1 MAYIIANQLL
11 IIDNPMTSGM
21 ARGLTSYGD
30 PGFSLFLRKAFIKA
44 MGLSDD
50 ALARPVVGIAN
61 TYSAYNACHG
71 NVPQLVEA
79 IKRGAMLAGALP
91 MEFPTISIH
100 ESFAH
105 PTSMFLRNLMAM
117 DTEEMIRAQPMDA
130 VVLIGGCDKT
140 IPAQMMACASADVP
154 TIILPVGP
162 MLVGHYQGEQL
173 GACTDCRRLW
183 GEHRGGRIDARQI
196 DEINGRLAPT
206 AGTCMVMGT
215 ASTMACVV
223 EAMGLALPLAG
234 SIPATHADRLRV
246 AEATGM
252 FAAAMAKSGGP
263 RPSTLMTRGAL
274 RNAMVVMQALGG
286 STNGLIHLSAV
297 AGRLGLPLD
306 MAEFDR
312 LGREVPVLVDLKPSG
327 QHYMEHFHWAGGMPR
342 LMRELADFLDLDVPT
357 VSGSTLRQVVD
368 AAEMV
373 RGQDVIRPVTAPI
386 KACGSMAVLGGNL
399 APRGA
404 VIKQSAASPELMKH
418 TGRAVVFESVRDLT
432 ERIDSPELDVHPD
445 DVLVL
450 RNAGPRGAPGM
461 PEAGYLPIPRKLA
474 QQGVKDMVR
483 ISDARMSGTA
493 FGTIVLHVAP
503 ESAAGGP
510 LGLVRNGDL
519 ISLDVKERRIE
530 LQVDEAELERR
541 RAESAANA
549 AAHTAPEPDRGYAA
563 LFHRSVLQADEGC
576 DFDFLVP
583 ARKAA
588 GP

>member
-1 MAYIIANQLL
+1 MR
-11 IIDNPMTSGM
+11 
-21 ARGLTSYGD
+21 RGLTSYGD
-30 PGFSLFLRKAFIKA
+30 PDFSLFLRKAFIKA

-50 ALARPVVGIAN
+50 ALNRPVVGIAN

-140 IPAQMMACASADVP
+140 IPAQMMAAASADVP
-154 TIILPVGP
+154 TVIVPVGP
-162 MLVGHYQGEQL
+162 MLVGHYQGEEL

-183 GEHRGGRIDARQI
+183 GEHRGGRMGER
-196 DEINGRLAPT
+196 EIEAVNERLAPT

-215 ASTMACVV
+215 ASTMACIV
-223 EAMGLALPLAG
+223 ETMGLALPLSA
-234 SIPATHADRLRV
+234 SIPATHADRLRS
-246 AEATGM
+246 AEASGM
-252 FAAAMAKSGGP
+252 FAAAMARSGEP
-263 RPSTLMTRGAL
+263 RPTQLMTAASL
-274 RNAMVVMQALGG
+274 RNAMVVMQALGA

-306 MAEFDR
+306 LKEFDR
-312 LGREVPVLVDLKPSG
+312 LGREVPVLLDLKPSG
-327 QHYMEHFHWAGGMPR
+327 AHYMEHFHWAGGMPR
-342 LMRELADFLDLDVPT
+342 LLRELADFLDLDAPT
-357 VSGSTLRQVVD
+357 VTGATLRQVMD

-373 RGQDVIRPVTAPI
+373 KGQDVIRPRSAPI

-404 VIKQSAASPELMKH
+404 LIKQSAASPELMKH
-418 TGRAVVFESVRDLT
+418 TGRAVVFESVEDMTRRVD
-432 ERIDSPELDVHPD
+432 DPKLDVNAG

-503 ESAAGGP
+503 ESAVGGP

-519 ISLDVKERRIE
+519 IALDVEARRIE
-530 LQVDEAELERR
+530 LLVADDELERR
-541 RAESAANA
+541 RQAPPSSTGAAPV
-549 AAHTAPEPDRGYAA
+549 PERGYAA

-583 ARKAA
+583 PRRA
-588 GP
+588 G